1 MIKITQ
7 NLSKVTGADR
17 VALNKGLS
25 QVGTE
30 SGLDILSKGDPKL
43 AKLITEGLKK
53 TTLDP
58 LKGVAKP
65 RNILGMGSDM
75 VLDAVPTDKLPNAG
89 KKLLGTGAQKLATNA
104 GLKGTMKTV
113 ARGLP
118 LLGTYLDTV
127 SAIEE
132 IKKGNFLAAGLFGAG
147 AVTSIIPGM
156 QGASL
161 GFSLS
166 AIAASVVE
174 DKINTPNLSMNK
186 KKDVKVTVVPIKSE
200 DKISNSGSGDT
211 NTKVYSVSSI
221 DRSNPNSF
229 VNQNLFNMVGV

>member
-1 MIKITQ
+1 M
-7 NLSKVTGADR
+7 
-17 VALNKGLS
+17 
-25 QVGTE
+25 
-30 SGLDILSKGDPKL
+30 
-43 AKLITEGLKK
+43 
-53 TTLDP
+53 
-58 LKGVAKP
+58 
-65 RNILGMGSDM
+65 
-75 VLDAVPTDKLPNAG
+75 
-89 KKLLGTGAQKLATNA
+89 
-104 GLKGTMKTV
+104 
-113 ARGLP
+113 
-118 LLGTYLDTV
+118 
-127 SAIEE
+127 
-132 IKKGNFLAAGLFGAG
+132 FGAG

>member
-1 MIKITQ
+1 MLLRSGA
-7 NLSKVTGADR
+7 NDNTGTKQSF
-17 VALNKGLS
+17 NIG
-25 QVGTE
+25 
-30 SGLDILSKGDPKL
+30 
-43 AKLITEGLKK
+43 
-53 TTLDP
+53 
-58 LKGVAKP
+58 GV
-65 RNILGMGSDM
+65 I
-75 VLDAVPTDKLPNAG
+75 
-89 KKLLGTGAQKLATNA
+89 
-104 GLKGTMKTV
+104 
-113 ARGLP
+113 
-118 LLGTYLDTV
+118 
-127 SAIEE
+127 SAIDE
-132 IKKGNFLAAGLFGAG
+132 IKKGNFIAAGLFGAG

-186 KKDVKVTVVPIKSE
+186 KKDIKVTVVPLKSE